1 MYFSPVEDEDVME
14 IENKPIEELER
25 LAVETRKWIVRMI
38 SESGTGHLGGS
49 LSCVE
54 ILVTLYFRQAR
65 VNPANP
71 RWPERDRILLSK
83 GHAGPALY
91 SVLALRGYIDTA
103 ELYTLDKPGTRL
115 SKHVDRAKLP
125 ACDISAGMLGQGLSM
140 GAGMALGARL
150 TNKPSRVYAILS
162 DGEQQAGQ
170 TWEAAMA
177 AAKYKLDNLTAII
190 DRNKLQVDGPS
201 EEVMPVEPL
210 AAKWRDFGWHVLEV
224 NGHDVGQLLHA
235 YDLAIAW
242 KDQPTAIIAHTEKGH
257 GLSFSAGKVQ
267 WHNKA
272 LSPEEARLALAE
284 LGEIA

>member
-1 MYFSPVEDEDVME
+1 MF
-14 IENKPIEELER
+14 IEEKQIEELER
-25 LAVETRKWIVRMI
+25 LSVETRKWIVKMI
-38 SESGTGHLGGS
+38 AASGTGHLGGS
-49 LSCVE
+49 MSCVE

-65 VNPANP
+65 VDPANP
-71 RWPERDRILLSK
+71 CWMERDRVLLSK

-91 SVLALRGYIDTA
+91 SVLALRGYIDTD

-115 SKHVDRAKLP
+115 SKHVDRVKLP
-125 ACDISAGMLGQGLSM
+125 ACDMSAGMLGQGLSI

-150 TNKPSRVYAILS
+150 TASPSRVYAILS
-162 DGEQQAGQ
+162 DGEQQSGQ

-177 AAKYKLDNLTAII
+177 SAKYRLDNLTAII

-224 NGHDVGQLLHA
+224 DGHDVGQLLRA
-235 YDLAIAW
+235 YDLALAQ
-242 KDQPTAIIAHTEKGH
+242 KGQPVVIIAHTEKGH

-272 LSPEEARLALAE
+272 LSGEEARAALAE
-284 LGEIA
+284 LGEVV

>member
-1 MYFSPVEDEDVME
+1 MF
-14 IENKPIEELER
+14 IEEKQIEELEH
-25 LAVETRKWIVRMI
+25 LCVETRKWIVKMI
-38 SESGTGHLGGS
+38 AESGTGHLGGS
-49 LSCVE
+49 MSCVE

-65 VNPANP
+65 IDPTNPG
-71 RWPERDRILLSK
+71 WLQRDRILLSK

-91 SVLALRGYIDTA
+91 SVVALRGYIETD

-115 SKHVDRAKLP
+115 SKHVDRVKLP
-125 ACDISAGMLGQGLSM
+125 ACDISAGMLGQGLSI

-150 TNKPSRVYAILS
+150 TANPSRVYAILS
-162 DGEQQAGQ
+162 DGEQQSGQ

-177 AAKYKLDNLTAII
+177 SAKYKLDNLTAII

-224 NGHDVGQLLHA
+224 DGHAVGQLLRA
-235 YDLAIAW
+235 YDLALAC
-242 KDQPTAIIAHTEKGH
+242 KGQPVVIIAHSEKGH

-272 LSPEEARLALAE
+272 LSGEEARAALAE
-284 LGEIA
+284 LGEVV

>member
-1 MYFSPVEDEDVME
+1 MGIEDAQVAH
-14 IENKPIEELER
+14 LER
-25 LAVETRKWIVRMI
+25 LCVETRKWIVKMI
-38 SESGTGHLGGS
+38 AESGTGHLGGS
-49 LSCVE
+49 MSCVE

-115 SKHVDRAKLP
+115 SKHVDRVKLP
-125 ACDISAGMLGQGLSM
+125 ACDISAGMLGQGLSI
-140 GAGMALGARL
+140 ATGMALGARL
-150 TNKPSRVYAILS
+150 TDNPAHIYAILS

-177 AAKYKLDNLTAII
+177 AAKYHLDNLTAII

-224 NGHDVGQLLHA
+224 NGHDVGQLLRA
-235 YDLAIAW
+235 YDLALAW
-242 KDQPTAIIAHTEKGH
+242 SGQPTAIIAHTQKGH
-257 GLSFSAGKVQ
+257 GVSFTAGKVQ

-284 LGEIA
+284 LGEAV

>member
-1 MYFSPVEDEDVME
+1 MSIED
-14 IENKPIEELER
+14 KQIEELER
-25 LAVETRKWIVRMI
+25 LCVETRRWIVKMI
-38 SESGTGHLGGS
+38 AESGTGHLGGS
-49 LSCVE
+49 MSCVE

-65 VNPANP
+65 VNPTDP
-71 RWPERDRILLSK
+71 GWLQRDRILLSK

-91 SVLALRGYIDTA
+91 SVLALKGYIETD

-115 SKHVDRAKLP
+115 SKHVDRVKLP
-125 ACDISAGMLGQGLSM
+125 ACDISAGMLGQGLSI

-150 TNKPSRVYAILS
+150 TDNPSRVYAILS

-177 AAKYKLDNLTAII
+177 ASKYKLDNLTAII
-190 DRNKLQVDGPS
+190 DRNMLQVDGPS

-224 NGHDVGQLLHA
+224 DGHDVGQLLRA
-235 YDLAIAW
+235 YDLALAW
-242 KDQPTAIIAHTEKGH
+242 KGQPVAIIAHTEKGY
-257 GLSFSAGKVQ
+257 GLSFAVGKVQ

-272 LSPEEARLALAE
+272 LSEEEARAALAE
-284 LGEIA
+284 LGEVV

>member
-1 MYFSPVEDEDVME
+1 MF
-14 IENKPIEELER
+14 IEEKQIEELER
-25 LAVETRKWIVRMI
+25 LSVETRKWIVKMI
-38 SESGTGHLGGS
+38 AASGTGHLGGS
-49 LSCVE
+49 MSCVE

-65 VNPANP
+65 VDPANP
-71 RWPERDRILLSK
+71 CWMERDRVLLSK

-91 SVLALRGYIDTA
+91 SVLALRGYIDTD

-115 SKHVDRAKLP
+115 SKHVDRVKLP
-125 ACDISAGMLGQGLSM
+125 ACDMSAGMLGQGLSI

-150 TNKPSRVYAILS
+150 TASPSRVYAILS
-162 DGEQQAGQ
+162 DGEQQSGQ

-177 AAKYKLDNLTAII
+177 SAKYRLDNLTAII

-224 NGHDVGQLLHA
+224 DGHDVGQLLRA
-235 YDLAIAW
+235 YDLALAQ
-242 KDQPTAIIAHTEKGH
+242 KGQPVVIIAHTEKGH

-272 LSPEEARLALAE
+272 LSEEEARAALVE
-284 LGEIA
+284 LGEVV

>member
-1 MYFSPVEDEDVME
+1 MF
-14 IENKPIEELER
+14 IEEKQIEELER
-25 LAVETRKWIVRMI
+25 LSVETRKWIVKMI
-38 SESGTGHLGGS
+38 AASGTGHLGGS
-49 LSCVE
+49 MSCVE

-65 VNPANP
+65 VDPANP
-71 RWPERDRILLSK
+71 CWMERDRVLLSK

-91 SVLALRGYIDTA
+91 SVLALRGYIDTD

-115 SKHVDRAKLP
+115 SKHVDRVKLP
-125 ACDISAGMLGQGLSM
+125 ACDMSAGMLGQGLSI

-150 TNKPSRVYAILS
+150 TASPSRVYAILS
-162 DGEQQAGQ
+162 DGEQQSGQ

-177 AAKYKLDNLTAII
+177 SAKYRLDNLTAII

-224 NGHDVGQLLHA
+224 DGHDVGQLLRA
-235 YDLAIAW
+235 YDLALAQ
-242 KDQPTAIIAHTEKGH
+242 KGQPVMIIAHTEKGH

-272 LSPEEARLALAE
+272 LSGEEARAALAE
-284 LGEIA
+284 LGEVV